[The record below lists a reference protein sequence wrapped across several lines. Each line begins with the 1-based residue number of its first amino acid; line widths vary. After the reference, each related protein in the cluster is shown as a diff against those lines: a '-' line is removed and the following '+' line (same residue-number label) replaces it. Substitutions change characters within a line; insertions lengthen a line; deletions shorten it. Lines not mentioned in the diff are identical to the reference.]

1 MTDTN
6 NILPDWIARQATLG
20 ANVPVDGER
29 TEENF
34 YWYLLT
40 VCCPL
45 IFESYAI
52 VLHPYWINGK
62 VKDLISSGLIIKK
75 NQVDDNDFERV
86 NWAEFFKLYGYDFN
100 LKTANQTQEK
110 IRQQLFNGG
119 TKQTDW
125 PVYIWFPVKEI
136 VKQKN

>member
-100 LKTANQTQEK
+100 LKNS
-110 IRQQLFNGG
+110 
-119 TKQTDW
+119 
-125 PVYIWFPVKEI
+125 
-136 VKQKN
+136 